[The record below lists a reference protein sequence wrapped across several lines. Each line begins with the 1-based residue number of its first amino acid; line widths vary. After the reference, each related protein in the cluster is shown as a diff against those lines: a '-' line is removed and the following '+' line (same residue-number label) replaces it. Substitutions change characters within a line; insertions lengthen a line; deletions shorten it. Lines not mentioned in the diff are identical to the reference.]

1 MRVRTTSLFFDK
13 TLHTHWTLDNETLVH
28 DPLGLLVEGDVID
41 FTRFSPEERARRVEK
56 RIRANAISQG
66 KVKVGEEN
74 EKKEGVAVVLKKKIK
89 MKGRKGQGV
98 GRIRGDGRGTV
109 KWVLKQVVTPFGR
122 SWDDR
127 VTERERLDMETAAA
141 AVEAVGDGTSITKG
155 PRTKS
160 VGGRKSAEEVA
171 GGTPTAKGRKNVKN
185 AAKGL

>member
-1 MRVRTTSLFFDK
+1 M
-13 TLHTHWTLDNETLVH
+13 H

-41 FTRFSPEERARRVEK
+41 FMRFSPEERARRVEK
-56 RIRANAISQG
+56 RMRANALSQG
-66 KVKVGEEN
+66 KLKIEEEN
-74 EKKEGVAVVLKKKIK
+74 ESKEGVAVVVDKKKIK

-127 VTERERLDMETAAA
+127 VTDKEQLDIETAAT
-141 AVEAVGDGTSITKG
+141 AVEGVGNGTSITKG
-155 PRTKS
+155 PRAKS
-160 VGGRKSAEEVA
+160 VGGRKRAEEVA

-185 AAKGL
+185 GAKGL